1 MNPEEWNDFF
11 VATSGAASALAGL
24 VFVALSINLTRIL
37 ATPGLP
43 ARSAET
49 LILLSAA
56 LIAALVN
63 LIPAQSAQ
71 ALGLE
76 LGIVGLAA
84 WGIPL
89 SFQIIAGRGG
99 YYQLRWQLMQR
110 ALLHQLATIPLLLA
124 SACVLTSV
132 DAALHWLA
140 LGIVSSLVVAL
151 VNAWILLVEIVR

>member
-1 MNPEEWNDFF
+1 MMHGWSDFL
-11 VATSGAASALAGL
+11 AAAAGSSGALSGL

-37 ATPGLP
+37 QTPGLP

-76 LGIVGLAA
+76 LGVVGLVA

-99 YYQLRWQLMQR
+99 YYQQRWQLLQR
-110 ALLHQLATIPLLLA
+110 ASLHQLATIPLLVA
-124 SACVLTSV
+124 SVCVLSSM

-140 LGIVSSLVVAL
+140 LGIVLSLVVAL